1 MFLGRAAPYRRR
13 MQHDVDQCSAGN
25 PEQSHPSV
33 SHLLTTETPDRR
45 PPMRTSSFR
54 LLATSLALLPL
65 AASCS
70 PRTSAPPTTAEV
82 AEQLGQL
89 AVPFVENAGQS
100 DPRVAYYAPTFSGTV
115 FVTKEGELVYA
126 LPAPGHRDA
135 AGLGRPATGWTLTE
149 SFVDGRST
157 PVGAHSAATHLSVFA
172 GNDPARWQRDV
183 ASYADVDLGPVWPG
197 ISVALT
203 AHGKQ
208 VEKVFTV
215 EPGAVPDAIRVRVAG
230 AESLA
235 VADDGGMV
243 LHTGV
248 GEVRL
253 TPPVAY
259 QEIAGT
265 RRILPAQYA
274 LSGDEYGFRVSGYDP
289 TLPVVID
296 PLLQATRLGGSG
308 DDEAFTLAIG
318 PAGDVYVAGVTDS
331 LNFPGT
337 GPGAQ
342 PRLGGGSGDAF
353 VARLNASLTALEQ
366 ATYLGGS
373 GDDVAIRLAIAPTTG
388 EVYVVGLTSSA
399 NFPGTS
405 GGAQSALA
413 GANLANPL
421 DGFVARLNADLTTL
435 EQATYLGGSGTR
447 DTVNLIAIAPATG
460 NVYVA
465 GPTNSVDFPGVTGGA
480 QSIPGGGANDTFVA
494 RLNAG
499 LTTLGQATLFG
510 GTAEETPFAMAIA
523 PTTGD
528 VYVTGRT
535 SSINLPG
542 TNGGVQSALNGT
554 QDAFVARLNASL
566 TALRQAT
573 YLGGTAG
580 DDGDALAIAPT
591 TGEVYVAGS
600 TSSVDFPGTA
610 GGAQSVI
617 GNVVVGGISVGGATD
632 VFVARLSAGLT
643 ALNQATYLGGSCPA
657 GSLLCRDL
665 PVAMRLTT
673 SDVYLAGVTDSTNFP
688 GTAGGAQSAPGGG
701 SDAFVA
707 RLSTDL
713 TALHQSTYLGGTG
726 VDTAQDLAIAPTTGD
741 VYIAGLTVSPVFPG
755 TAGGAQ
761 GAPGGGQ
768 DGFVARLSADLRA
781 ASTGCQ

>member
-33 SHLLTTETPDRR
+33 SHLLTTHRR

-54 LLATSLALLPL
+54 LLASSLALLPL

-82 AEQLGQL
+82 GERLGQL

-135 AGLGRPATGWTLTE
+135 AGLPEGASGWTLTE

-274 LSGDEYGFRVSGYDP
+274 ISGDEYGFRVSGYDP

-308 DDEAFTLAIG
+308 DDQAITLAIG
-318 PAGDVYVAGVTDS
+318 PAGDVYVAGVTAS

-337 GPGAQ
+337 APGAQ
-342 PRLGGGSGDAF
+342 PRFGGGSGDAF
-353 VARLNASLTALEQ
+353 VARLNGSLTALEQ

-373 GDDVAIRLAIAPTTG
+373 GFDLAIRLAIAPTTG
-388 EVYVVGLTSSA
+388 DVYVVGLTSSA

-421 DGFVARLNADLTTL
+421 DGFVARLNANLTSL
-435 EQATYLGGSGTR
+435 MQATYLGGSGNH

-460 NVYVA
+460 TVYVA

-480 QSIPGGGANDTFVA
+480 Q
-494 RLNAG
+494 
-499 LTTLGQATLFG
+499 
-510 GTAEETPFAMAIA
+510 
-523 PTTGD
+523 
-528 VYVTGRT
+528 
-535 SSINLPG
+535 
-542 TNGGVQSALNGT
+542 
-554 QDAFVARLNASL
+554 
-566 TALRQAT
+566 
-573 YLGGTAG
+573 
-580 DDGDALAIAPT
+580 
-591 TGEVYVAGS
+591 
-600 TSSVDFPGTA
+600 
-610 GGAQSVI
+610 
-617 GNVVVGGISVGGATD
+617 
-632 VFVARLSAGLT
+632 
-643 ALNQATYLGGSCPA
+643 
-657 GSLLCRDL
+657 
-665 PVAMRLTT
+665 
-673 SDVYLAGVTDSTNFP
+673 
-688 GTAGGAQSAPGGG
+688 
-701 SDAFVA
+701 
-707 RLSTDL
+707 
-713 TALHQSTYLGGTG
+713 
-726 VDTAQDLAIAPTTGD
+726 
-741 VYIAGLTVSPVFPG
+741 
-755 TAGGAQ
+755 
-761 GAPGGGQ
+761 
-768 DGFVARLSADLRA
+768 
-781 ASTGCQ
+781 

>member
-1 MFLGRAAPYRRR
+1 MFLGRTAPYRRR

-54 LLATSLALLPL
+54 LLATTLAVLPF

-70 PRTSAPPTTAEV
+70 LPTSAPPTPAEV
-82 AEQLGQL
+82 ARQVDRL
-89 AVPFVENAGQS
+89 AIPFVANTGQS
-100 DPRVAYYAPTFSGTV
+100 DPRVAYYASTFSGTV

-126 LPAPGHRDA
+126 LPAPEQREAVGPRE
-135 AGLGRPATGWTLTE
+135 PASGWTLTE
-149 SFVDGRST
+149 SFVDGHPSPT
-157 PVGAHSAATHLSVFA
+157 GARAAATHVSVFA

-183 ASYADVDLGPVWPG
+183 ASYADVDLGAVWPG

-230 AESLA
+230 AGSLA
-235 VADDGGMV
+235 AADDGGLL

-248 GEVRL
+248 GDVRL

-274 LSGDEYGFRVSGYDP
+274 ISGDEYGFRVSGYDP

-308 DDEAFTLAIG
+308 NDQAITLAIG
-318 PAGDVYVAGVTDS
+318 PAGDVYVAGVTAS

-337 GPGAQ
+337 GSGAQ
-342 PRLGGGSGDAF
+342 PRFGGSGDLSSGDAF
-353 VARLNASLTALEQ
+353 VARLTNDLTGLEE
-366 ATYLGGS
+366 ATFLGGS
-373 GDDVAIRLAIAPTTG
+373 GDDLAIRLAIAPTTG
-388 EVYVVGLTSSA
+388 DVYVVGLTSST

-413 GANLANPL
+413 GANLVNPL
-421 DGFVARLNADLTTL
+421 DGFVARLSADLTSL
-435 EQATYLGGSGTR
+435 KQATYLGGSGNR
-447 DTVNLIAIAPATG
+447 DTVNAIAIAPATG

-465 GPTNSVDFPGVTGGA
+465 GPTNSVDFPGITGGA
-480 QSIPGGGANDTFVA
+480 QTVPGGGLQDAFVA

-499 LTTLGQATLFG
+499 LTTLDQATFFG
-510 GTAEETPFAMAIA
+510 GTDADTPFAMAIA

-535 SSINLPG
+535 SSIDLPG
-542 TNGGVQSALNGT
+542 TNGGAETALDGGQLNGSL
-554 QDAFVARLNASL
+554 QD
-566 TALRQAT
+566 
-573 YLGGTAG
+573 
-580 DDGDALAIAPT
+580 
-591 TGEVYVAGS
+591 
-600 TSSVDFPGTA
+600 
-610 GGAQSVI
+610 
-617 GNVVVGGISVGGATD
+617 
-632 VFVARLSAGLT
+632 
-643 ALNQATYLGGSCPA
+643 
-657 GSLLCRDL
+657 
-665 PVAMRLTT
+665 
-673 SDVYLAGVTDSTNFP
+673 
-688 GTAGGAQSAPGGG
+688 
-701 SDAFVA
+701 
-707 RLSTDL
+707 
-713 TALHQSTYLGGTG
+713 
-726 VDTAQDLAIAPTTGD
+726 
-741 VYIAGLTVSPVFPG
+741 
-755 TAGGAQ
+755 
-761 GAPGGGQ
+761 
-768 DGFVARLSADLRA
+768 
-781 ASTGCQ
+781 